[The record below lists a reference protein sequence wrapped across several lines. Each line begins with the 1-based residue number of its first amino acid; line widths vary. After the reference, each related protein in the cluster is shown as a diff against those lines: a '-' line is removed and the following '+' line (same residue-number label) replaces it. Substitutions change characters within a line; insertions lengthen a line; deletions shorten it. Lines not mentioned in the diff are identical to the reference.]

1 MPKQLGL
8 ALPLGPLEGLVE
20 IQESKGAC
28 DETRG
33 RGGLGEIGRK
43 GANMAEPNREDM
55 ERAKIVL
62 DDALTYELDML
73 DAAARYMQTDEFAEL
88 TNRKTE
94 VEWLTCNATIESFW
108 THARC
113 VMEFFC
119 RRKNKDFTASAASAM
134 DFTEGFYP
142 SSEMEKLWGPG
153 KLSETINEQVGHVGF
168 CRKAEQLQKLGAS
181 EMVRVKSIIDKE
193 VGKFERTLKREFQPY
208 WKSRQ
213 LVPLRL
219 ESLNKNVSSATSQG
233 GSWKIS

>member
-1 MPKQLGL
+1 
-8 ALPLGPLEGLVE
+8 
-20 IQESKGAC
+20 
-28 DETRG
+28 
-33 RGGLGEIGRK
+33 
-43 GANMAEPNREDM
+43 MAEPNREDM

-73 DAAARYMQTDEFAEL
+73 DAAARYMQTDDFAEL

-134 DFTEGFYP
+134 DFTEGFHP
-142 SSEMEKLWGPG
+142 SPEMGKLYGPG
-153 KLSETINEQVGHVGF
+153 KLSVTINEQVSHVGF

-181 EMVRVKSIIDKE
+181 QMVRVKSIIDKE

-213 LVPLRL
+213 AVPLRL
-219 ESLNKNVSSATSQG
+219 ELLNKNVSSATSQG
-233 GSWKIS
+233 GSWKITSS